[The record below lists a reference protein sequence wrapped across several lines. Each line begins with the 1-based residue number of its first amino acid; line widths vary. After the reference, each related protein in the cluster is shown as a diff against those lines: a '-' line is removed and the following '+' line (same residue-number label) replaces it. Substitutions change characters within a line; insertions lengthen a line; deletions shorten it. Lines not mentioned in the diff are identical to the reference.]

1 MIRLGS
7 VNLKDII
14 CNVDFAPTFCDLA
27 GLKVPSYMQ
36 GVSFRPLLQGQT
48 PSGWQQYND
57 DLGIEGAIPGG
68 TEPWW
73 ELFDCDEDPLELLNI
88 YHDPKYKDVVKEMT
102 ELLET
107 KMMEIGD
114 VTLHP
119 RFQ

>member
-1 MIRLGS
+1 M
-7 VNLKDII
+7 
-14 CNVDFAPTFCDLA
+14 
-27 GLKVPSYMQ
+27 
-36 GVSFRPLLQGQT
+36 
-48 PSGWQQYND
+48 
-57 DLGIEGAIPGG
+57 
-68 TEPWW
+68 
-73 ELFDCDEDPLELLNI
+73 FDCDEDPLELLNI